1 MWNNRS
7 MATIMIVFCLGM
19 NSLYGDRVSGAEHYR
34 FSSEPPLNTV
44 ATSDQSKPNL
54 IQPWVNLAARDQRG
68 GRGDCT
74 WLGC

>member
-7 MATIMIVFCLGM
+7 IAPISILFCIGI
-19 NSLYGDRVSGAEHYR
+19 SPLYGHSL
-34 FSSEPPLNTV
+34 SSQPPLDSFS
-44 ATSDQSKPNL
+44 TSDPTHPNL
-54 IQPWVNLAARDQRG
+54 IQPLVNPEARDQRG

>member
-7 MATIMIVFCLGM
+7 IVPIAILFCLGM
-19 NSLYGDRVSGAEHYR
+19 NSLDGDRLLSEQR
-34 FSSEPPLNTV
+34 LDSFSTL
-44 ATSDQSKPNL
+44 DQSHPNL
-54 IQPWVNLAARDQRG
+54 IQPLVNPEARDQRG